1 MTSLQQFIAE
11 QAALVETPE
20 RESAAAYWDAAL
32 NSNPETE
39 ARAAELGTRIGLCY
53 ASPER
58 FASLKATP
66 DEGTEDERRAR
77 KLLIDAFTANAMA
90 PEVIRELNER
100 GIEIESV
107 FSNFRATLNGK
118 TVTDNDLKKIL
129 RQSNDN
135 AERQAAWEA
144 SKLIGAQAE
153 AKILELVALRNR
165 EAVRLGYPD
174 YYVMQVRLQ
183 ELDEIELFEVLEDVS
198 AQITPAFSTYK
209 AALDTALAARFGI
222 AVEDL
227 RPWHY
232 SDPFFQEAPST
243 GLSLDKYFEGKD
255 LEAIAK
261 EFFRAIGLPIDRL
274 IAISDLYERPG
285 KTQHAFCTSI
295 GRGTGD
301 VRVACNL
308 RPDARWMGTL
318 LHEFGHA
325 VYDDLLDPELP
336 FFLKTVAHTLTTE
349 AIAELMG
356 RFTDNAAW
364 LSRYV
369 GVPDSEAQAIHEAT
383 RAASRAHL
391 LVFTQW
397 VQVMTHFE
405 RALYADPTQDL
416 NTLWWDLVEQY
427 QQVKRPENR
436 NAPDWASKIHLA
448 GAPVYYHNYLL
459 GEMNASQILHCLEAV
474 APGDELVSSPAV
486 GQWLTEQIFRPG
498 ARYPW
503 NELLEIATGEPLNPA
518 YFVAETA

>member
-1 MTSLQQFIAE
+1 MISLQQIINDQE
-11 QAALVETPE
+11 ALVEMPE

-32 NSNPETE
+32 DSNPATE
-39 ARAAELGTRIGLCY
+39 KRAADLATKVGLCY
-53 ASPER
+53 ADPER
-58 FASLKATP
+58 LAALKATP
-66 DEGTEDERRAR
+66 DTGDHDLRRAR
-77 KLLIDAFTANAMA
+77 KVLLDAFTANAMA

-100 GIEIESV
+100 AIEIESV

-118 TVTDNDLKKIL
+118 TVTDNDLKTIL
-129 RQSNDN
+129 RESNDN
-135 AERQAAWEA
+135 VERKAAWEA

-153 AKILELVALRNR
+153 AKVLELVKLRNR
-165 EAVRLGYPD
+165 EAVRLGYPN

-183 ELDEIELFEVLEDVS
+183 ELDEVELFETLEAVS
-198 AQITPAFSTYK
+198 AQITPTFTAYK
-209 AALDTALAARFGI
+209 AELDASLAARFD
-222 AVEDL
+222 VPVDDL

-232 SDPFFQEAPST
+232 ADPFFQDAPST

-261 EFFRAIGLPIDRL
+261 EFFTAIGMPIDRL

-308 RPDARWMGTL
+308 RSDARWMGTL

-364 LSRYV
+364 LNRYV
-369 GVPDSEAQAIHEAT
+369 GVPASEAQAIEQAT
-383 RAASRAHL
+383 RQSSRAHL

-405 RALYADPTQDL
+405 RALYADPSQDL

-427 QQVKRPENR
+427 QQVKRPEGR
-436 NAPDWASKIHLA
+436 NAPDWAAKIHLA
-448 GAPVYYHNYLL
+448 AAPVYYHNYLL
-459 GEMNASQILHCLEAV
+459 GEMNASQFLHCLEAV

-486 GQWLTEQIFRPG
+486 GKWLTEQIFRPG

-518 YFVAETA
+518 YFVAETV